1 MLTLTRSVSED
12 ADTRPRLRVLKSLFE
27 PNCEP
32 SPVASLLSPH
42 RPRVGSTHKTSQC
55 ATSKLTL
62 RVSVNCAILIRER
75 ISSLTHHDRYLMPRT
90 RVRWLR

>member
-32 SPVASLLSPH
+32 SPVASLLAPTDLAW
-42 RPRVGSTHKTSQC
+42 GALT
-55 ATSKLTL
+55 KLHSAQLQNL
-62 RVSVNCAILIRER
+62 RFG
-75 ISSLTHHDRYLMPRT
+75 
-90 RVRWLR
+90 